1 MAHAPCLALPRA
13 VGGEKKVVGP
23 RRRLCASK
31 SAPGGSQKRERPM
44 QHREEQKAPAEAGS
58 ARGRA
63 GPGVHAPSARPS
75 NCRKGGEAPAQLAAA
90 AAAFPLSCKLC
101 AAATRRCSRGSGSG
115 DRRGPRARARAVA
128 VAVALLLLRS
138 PLSVR
143 PSARPPSPSLCVFGA
158 EERWQRLHFLL
169 HFHPWGGGRRRRGGA
184 STSPPPVAKRLRA
197 SAAPPAPPA
206 AGGRGG
212 SLGRGAARA
221 SGPGAANFPGGSAPP
236 LGRKAPPPPRALCSS
251 AAEALPPP
259 LPRFLPPR
267 ALRIRQCKGSQ
278 RRRAGPHPPTSS

>member
-1 MAHAPCLALPRA
+1 MAHAPCLALWGGKKSRRA
-13 VGGEKKVVGP
+13 ST
-23 RRRLCASK
+23 ASVRE
-31 SAPGGSQKRERPM
+31 QKR
-44 QHREEQKAPAEAGS
+44 AGRI
-58 ARGRA
+58 AKKRAANATQRGT
-63 GPGVHAPSARPS
+63 
-75 NCRKGGEAPAQLAAA
+75 K
-90 AAAFPLSCKLC
+90 
-101 AAATRRCSRGSGSG
+101 GSGG
-115 DRRGPRARARAVA
+115 GRERARARGSGRARALCTAQQLQEGRRGACPARGCGCCFSLVLQALRGRHEALQPGKRLGRSTWAPCPCPGGGGGGGAAPPPVA
-128 VAVALLLLRS
+128 
-138 PLSVR
+138 SVR